1 MHQGKR
7 SSDSPIIDV
16 VEEEDFEHNSPGS
29 PLPCLL
35 SPKSI
40 LDAPLVPN
48 EAFYSRLAAL
58 SALQSSY
65 NYYLN
70 SPLVAQTA
78 ALSRALIQ
86 NSSSITPSETPG
98 KRSYESLSSSSSTCS
113 SQAASPEKKTKLSR
127 KKTSRKLTFD
137 EDKSSPVS
145 GTIIRQRAEGE
156 EVPAIHKGDI
166 DPEFNVVEVTDE
178 AKAELAKIENKIGD
192 FICRLC
198 KEVYDDAFGLA
209 QHRCNM
215 IVHVEYRCPE
225 CEKVFNCPANL
236 ASHRRWHK
244 PKANGEDTFGSSEGS
259 IEYVSE
265 QPERFTCK
273 ICHKK
278 FKRRH
283 SLKKHFGL
291 HVVNNSD
298 VSEPKYPPK
307 YSIADLLSPRGEGS
321 ANNKSELSFPCR
333 VCSLSFSTFS
343 ELTSH
348 SAKAHY
354 SLLLNSPS
362 LLVLASANLPTQN
375 PLVTQ

>member
-35 SPKSI
+35 SPKR
-40 LDAPLVPN
+40 
-48 EAFYSRLAAL
+48 FYSRLAAL

-98 KRSYESLSSSSSTCS
+98 KSSSSTCS

-156 EVPAIHKGDI
+156 EVPAIHKGMYKRSHQSSSDI

-198 KEVYDDAFGLA
+198 KEDTCYHNDNEGGVTGVAAASGSPM
-209 QHRCNM
+209 CNM

-307 YSIADLLSPRGEGS
+307 YSIADLLT
-321 ANNKSELSFPCR
+321 NNKSELSFPCR

-375 PLVTQ
+375 PL